1 MKDMYIMCL
10 PCFKAEF
17 ISKEDVK
24 DDFLILALIKGHECI
39 YFNTYKK
46 LLHCARRT
54 AMFLI
59 LGYFF
64 VPLEDVKLRQLTRRR
79 RLHNLQLSEIFSD

>member
-1 MKDMYIMCL
+1 M
-10 PCFKAEF
+10 
-17 ISKEDVK
+17 
-24 DDFLILALIKGHECI
+24 
-39 YFNTYKK
+39 
-46 LLHCARRT
+46 LHCGRRT

-79 RLHNLQLSEIFSD
+79 RLHDNAMQCCHVGLGIRALLERNADLCLAATEHLVWEPAVFAIH

>member
-1 MKDMYIMCL
+1 M
-10 PCFKAEF
+10 P
-17 ISKEDVK
+17 
-24 DDFLILALIKGHECI
+24 
-39 YFNTYKK
+39 
-46 LLHCARRT
+46 HCARQT

-79 RLHNLQLSEIFSD
+79 RLHDNAMLSNYF